1 MQISGFFF
9 LAVAL
14 LATLTWGGINISG
27 FANSIDNFQTVALPG
42 QHVLY
47 LEEKH
52 YVVYLE
58 DTRQVPPLDAGNFL
72 SLSVKSLG
80 GDAVVPTSKYQALL
94 TYNWG
99 RHHGRAVG
107 TFDPPHAGQYL
118 ITTRDPYAVP
128 GEMSVTVGASVATLI
143 AHYGL
148 RGVGGALALFF
159 GLGSI
164 GAALLTSY
172 DRRGRLGNKEQAK
185 KQPGDASL

>member
-58 DTRQVPPLDAGNFL
+58 DTRQVP
-72 SLSVKSLG
+72 
-80 GDAVVPTSKYQALL
+80 QI
-94 TYNWG
+94 
-99 RHHGRAVG
+99 GRAHV
-107 TFDPPHAGQYL
+107 
-118 ITTRDPYAVP
+118 
-128 GEMSVTVGASVATLI
+128 
-143 AHYGL
+143 
-148 RGVGGALALFF
+148 
-159 GLGSI
+159 
-164 GAALLTSY
+164 
-172 DRRGRLGNKEQAK
+172 
-185 KQPGDASL
+185 